1 MQTFSNAILT
11 LNCKK
16 NCALQNCATNVQLI
30 LALLTHCCRSG
41 TLRPTFACFQ
51 LHATLYIDCF
61 LALEGCNTIFSIASS
76 GTNKI
81 SEERFRFRHPATID
95 FLLNLANALSHTSR
109 SNVRL
114 SSELQN
120 SFFMPTYERE
130 KNFAASIFVLSIV
143 WIASKSSFCGSPGYA
158 GTSNVQLR
166 SEVWNHLFHLEVAK
180 ERQFQNVF
188 ELLGCTHF
196 KHDFWAFSKRSP
208 SYNIFFGL
216 CRRSQRTAYATIFM
230 SLFRTVFQI
239 VFFSPCCAQYLLFF
253 KFDFTV
259 RQDLHIIRLPDRKLC
274 RFWHRA
280 AIVLVCSQVYYLG
293 LPRVAH
299 QMFGRSRMCR
309 TFSSDATHEETLFS
323 EGLFIL
329 IIFSIIA

>member
-1 MQTFSNAILT
+1 M
-11 LNCKK
+11 
-16 NCALQNCATNVQLI
+16 
-30 LALLTHCCRSG
+30 ALLTHCCRSG

-51 LHATLYIDCF
+51 LHATLYVDCF
-61 LALEGCNTIFSIASS
+61 LALEGCNTIFSIANS

-81 SEERFRFRHPATID
+81 SEERFRFRHPATIE
-95 FLLNLANALSHTSR
+95 FLLNLANALSYTSR

-120 SFFMPTYERE
+120 SFFMPAYKRE
-130 KNFAASIFVLSIV
+130 KIFAASIFVLSIV
-143 WIASKSSFCGSPGYA
+143 WIVSKSSSCGSPGYA

-196 KHDFWAFSKRSP
+196 KHDFWFSKRAP
-208 SYNIFFGL
+208 SYILWFVSEESTYGL
-216 CRRSQRTAYATIFM
+216 CYDFHVTIQN
-230 SLFRTVFQI
+230 SISECVF
-239 VFFSPCCAQYLLFF
+239 VSACWAQYLLVF

-259 RQDLHIIRLPDRKLC
+259 RQDLHITWLPDRKLC

-299 QMFGRSRMCR
+299 QMIGRSRMCR